1 MLFRLLSS
9 GSLPVFPVT
18 FGGKRVFR
26 KNARNYWVMRSLSFT
41 LNGTGKIE
49 NPDGDA
55 SADEGNK
62 KKACTPGAGEKEKS
76 HPPRD
81 SGLVDKI
88 NFYKSMTE
96 TVVYPKHRFYFNVEA
111 ESISQEIASELPSYR
126 IACEHIRRHAS
137 ETGNQQE
144 VYYIRL
150 FRRHNHRCWSVLQC
164 MVKFRDE
171 KVLIVGAKYIEN
183 AKAA

>member
-1 MLFRLLSS
+1 
-9 GSLPVFPVT
+9 
-18 FGGKRVFR
+18 
-26 KNARNYWVMRSLSFT
+26 MRSLSFT

-164 MVKFRDE
+164 RVKFRDE